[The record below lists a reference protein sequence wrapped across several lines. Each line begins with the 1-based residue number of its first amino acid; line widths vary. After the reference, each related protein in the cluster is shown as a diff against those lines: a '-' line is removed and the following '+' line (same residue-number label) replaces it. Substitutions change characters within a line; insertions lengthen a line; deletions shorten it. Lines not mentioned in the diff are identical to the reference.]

1 MPDFRG
7 ISRESFD
14 FMRELE
20 GNNNRIWFEANRE
33 RWEALREELRAACVA
48 LAPFVHELDP
58 ELETEPKTGRSLGR
72 INRDTRFSKDKKP
85 YKDHIDILFFPR
97 NHSRTTAPG
106 FAFGLTTGQSYIGT
120 WLGASMPD
128 WRNRLEANIAAH
140 PRIFEKYLGKNSN
153 FSRMWM
159 YEESYKKTRVAGL
172 PPLCQLWAQRK
183 FYYMA
188 EMVEAAEVV
197 KAGRDIVKTIEATFL
212 RLYPLFIFAT
222 SLSPAADLE
231 KFRRKF
237 SEAGV

>member
-1 MPDFRG
+1 
-7 ISRESFD
+7 
-14 FMRELE
+14 
-20 GNNNRIWFEANRE
+20 
-33 RWEALREELRAACVA
+33 
-48 LAPFVHELDP
+48 
-58 ELETEPKTGRSLGR
+58 
-72 INRDTRFSKDKKP
+72 
-85 YKDHIDILFFPR
+85 
-97 NHSRTTAPG
+97 
-106 FAFGLTTGQSYIGT
+106 
-120 WLGASMPD
+120 
-128 WRNRLEANIAAH
+128 
-140 PRIFEKYLGKNSN
+140 
-153 FSRMWM
+153 MWM

-212 RLYPLFIFAT
+212 RLYPLFIYAT